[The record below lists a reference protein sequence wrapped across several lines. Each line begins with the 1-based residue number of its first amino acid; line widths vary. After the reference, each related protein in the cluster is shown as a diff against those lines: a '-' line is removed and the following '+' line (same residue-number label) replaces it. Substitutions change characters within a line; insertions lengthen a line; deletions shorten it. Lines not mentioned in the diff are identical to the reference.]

1 MRRLTFGLTILAVG
15 IFGLWLLSATPT
27 YAQCVLVGRQRICAQ
42 PPPPPGPGT
51 GPSHPE
57 ITFSEGAPFQVSPPP
72 PPTATSTPMPLPTN
86 TPTNTPTNAPT
97 HTPTSTPTVTPTPFA
112 KTIMLNEVLPQPKN
126 TDWNGDAA
134 LNPDDE
140 WIELYNASTTS
151 VDLSGWQLAAIGGT
165 SAMTYTI
172 PASTTISARGF
183 SIFFRRQ
190 TKLEINGADIE
201 VRLRYPNGSAVDA
214 VRFAQLRSDQTY
226 ARSVDGGGY
235 WTPNC
240 VPSPDSQNCVRVAT
254 TTSSFNLPFFQKHIA
269 DPSILSKLNV
279 SVLTTNLLLALIL
292 ALAFGFFGNLLNDAV
307 ESHEEHVQSLIA
319 PLRRLTGK
327 LQHTGS
333 QIDAALRVWRPL
345 FWLGFLLRLAVLMFI
360 YGFILAFL
368 DPSFAMPDKD
378 GWLLILALALS
389 AGLVSLIDDIAQYIY
404 LRLHDSDSTIRI
416 HSGNLILVLFTTLF
430 SRFSGLVPGL
440 LVGSPAGIEDVKD
453 PDFEIKSHLLGIG
466 SIIAV
471 SAGAWLLSPLFDA
484 DAWFKTLFL
493 LIFAA
498 GVQTLFFEMLPLK
511 YLHGQGVYQFNRV
524 LWLGLF
530 VIATTVFLQTM
541 LNPDGAFVSAFNS
554 PNMVLLSIVVIAF
567 CIFSTAV
574 WFYLQRLEKLE
585 TAKAVSTTQGEQ

>member
-1 MRRLTFGLTILAVG
+1 
-15 IFGLWLLSATPT
+15 
-27 YAQCVLVGRQRICAQ
+27 
-42 PPPPPGPGT
+42 
-51 GPSHPE
+51 
-57 ITFSEGAPFQVSPPP
+57 
-72 PPTATSTPMPLPTN
+72 
-86 TPTNTPTNAPT
+86 
-97 HTPTSTPTVTPTPFA
+97 
-112 KTIMLNEVLPQPKN
+112 
-126 TDWNGDAA
+126 
-134 LNPDDE
+134 
-140 WIELYNASTTS
+140 
-151 VDLSGWQLAAIGGT
+151 
-165 SAMTYTI
+165 
-172 PASTTISARGF
+172 
-183 SIFFRRQ
+183 
-190 TKLEINGADIE
+190 
-201 VRLRYPNGSAVDA
+201 
-214 VRFAQLRSDQTY
+214 
-226 ARSVDGGGY
+226 
-235 WTPNC
+235 
-240 VPSPDSQNCVRVAT
+240 
-254 TTSSFNLPFFQKHIA
+254 
-269 DPSILSKLNV
+269 
-279 SVLTTNLLLALIL
+279 
-292 ALAFGFFGNLLNDAV
+292 
-307 ESHEEHVQSLIA
+307 
-319 PLRRLTGK
+319 
-327 LQHTGS
+327 
-333 QIDAALRVWRPL
+333 LRVWRPL
-345 FWLGFLLRLAVLMFI
+345 FWLGFLLRLAVLLFI

-430 SRFSGLVPGL
+430 SRFSGLV
-440 LVGSPAGIEDVKD
+440 
-453 PDFEIKSHLLGIG
+453 IKSHLLGIG

-530 VIATTVFLQTM
+530 IIATTVFLQTM

-554 PNMVLLSIVVIAF
+554 PNMVLLSVVVIAF